1 MPHEKDEHIHK
12 GELLKAGER
21 EKAQE
26 GGLLTTLAGSMRW
39 SWVTRLLTRQTDDF
53 RSMMEAE
60 NKLMDVAKDYRRKED
75 ELRNIE
81 KILNADRA
89 ERNARENEAKTRAA
103 NAERAYK
110 ERFQDNTISQKTKDH
125 VVKRLDIEEERIE
138 SERLEAEIRRIE
150 NEKRLEELK
159 KPPPEPAKKK
169 TTRGRS
175 EKQKLREDVLTR
187 YENEIARIDAMKK
200 SDKAKA
206 TLIKAAEAEKEKA
219 LEEIENMP

>member
-81 KILNADRA
+81 KTLNADRA

-110 ERFQDNTISQKTKDH
+110 ERFQDNTISQKRKDH
-125 VVKRLDIEEERIE
+125 EIKRLDIEEERIE
-138 SERLEAEIRRIE
+138 NERVEEEIRRVK
-150 NEKRLEELK
+150 NEKQLEVLRK
-159 KPPPEPAKKK
+159 PPEPPKKK

-187 YENEIARIDAMKK
+187 YEKEIARIEASKK
-200 SDKAKA
+200 SAKAKA
-206 TLIKAAEAEKEKA
+206 DLKKAAEKEREDAMAK
-219 LEEIENMP
+219 IENEP

>member
-110 ERFQDNTISQKTKDH
+110 ERFQDNTISQKRKDH
-125 VVKRLDIEEERIE
+125 EIKRLDIEEERIE
-138 SERLEAEIRRIE
+138 NERVEEEIRRVK
-150 NEKRLEELK
+150 NEKQLEELRK
-159 KPPPEPAKKK
+159 PPEPPKKK

-187 YENEIARIDAMKK
+187 YEKEIARIEASKK
-200 SDKAKA
+200 SAKAKA
-206 TLIKAAEAEKEKA
+206 DLKKAAEKEREDAMAK
-219 LEEIENMP
+219 IENEP